1 MAELPKH
8 QDGIE
13 SRSFLLTLLK
23 HGRVKA
29 ERIRNENDPR
39 LHSKAPFALITVD
52 SLLLTD
58 DEMNLADAAGWD
70 VSRLVDGVGQI
81 DLLRPRI
88 AESMGDIDGIFQ
100 SLRDATEDTVLEVNQ
115 MGSSGPEWRVSTNRV
130 ETN

>member
-1 MAELPKH
+1 MAELPEH

-23 HGRVKA
+23 DGRVKG
-29 ERIRNENDPR
+29 ERIRDEDDPR

-52 SLLLTD
+52 SFLLTD

-70 VSRLVDGVGQI
+70 ARRLVDGVGQV

-88 AESMGDIDGIFQ
+88 AESMDDIDGLFQ
-100 SLRDATEDTVLEVNQ
+100 ALRDAAEDTMLEVDH
-115 MGSSGPEWRVSTNRV
+115 MGHSGAEWRVCADRA
-130 ETN
+130 